1 MMNRSRIGP
10 VVSGTIAVVFL
21 VLVSRGVSL
30 SAQGQSPFLE
40 IFEKLDDII
49 ERLTPPA
56 GPVTLSSSTV
66 QVIIGQGVACSIAN
80 LGTESIEGRQRL
92 IGGDGV
98 PLYDFP
104 LHVEPG
110 FSDGNGQV
118 ASSGE
123 TFVRCEFTF
132 EGTAASVRAHL
143 QVSNSQGLTAIVEMR

>member
-1 MMNRSRIGP
+1 MMNRSRINP
-10 VVSGTIAVVFL
+10 VVSGTIAVVLL
-21 VLVSRGVSL
+21 VLVGRGVSL
-30 SAQGQSPFLE
+30 SAQGNSPFVDILG
-40 IFEKLDDII
+40 KLDDIL
-49 ERLTPPA
+49 EMLTPSP

-66 QVIIGQGVACSIAN
+66 QVVIGQGVICSIAN

-92 IGGDGV
+92 IGADGV
-98 PLYDFP
+98 ALYDFP
-104 LHVEPG
+104 LLVRPG